1 MPVPAA
7 AKPRAPNGTSFLLGH
22 QIVPNGLP
30 VGPLLQ
36 IAFTV

>member
-1 MPVPAA
+1 MPEHAV
-7 AKPRAPNGTSFLLGH
+7 AKPRGLSGASFLIGH

>member
-7 AKPRAPNGTSFLLGH
+7 AKPRALNGEIFLLGH
-22 QIVPNGLP
+22 QIVPHGLP
-30 VGPLLQ
+30 FGPLLQ

>member
-7 AKPRAPNGTSFLLGH
+7 AKPRAPSGASFLLGLH
-22 QIVPNGLP
+22 IVPNGLP

>member
-7 AKPRAPNGTSFLLGH
+7 AKPRAPNGEGFLLGH
-22 QIVPNGLP
+22 QIGPHGLP
-30 VGPLLQ
+30 VEPLLQ